1 MLHKIITP
9 FTLLPE
15 QRSTRFV
22 EKGGNIF
29 TLKIVYNENFL
40 RWQGETKKKAPHH

>member
-15 QRSTRFV
+15 VRSTRFV

-29 TLKIVYNENFL
+29 TITFIMKIFSDG
-40 RWQGETKKKAPHH
+40 RGK